1 MLRERR
7 IFQEEFGDV
16 TPAQL
21 RCYREHGISPSDH
34 DQLIA
39 CFGDRPDA
47 IVSFIKA
54 NPVNTSYHLMMLAR
68 R

>member
-1 MLRERR
+1 MGERR

-21 RCYREHGISPSDH
+21 RTYREHNISPSDH

-47 IVSFIKA
+47 IVAFIKA
-54 NPVNTSYHLMMLAR
+54 HPDNTAYHLMKVAR

>member
-1 MLRERR
+1 MPRERR
-7 IFQEEFGDV
+7 IFHESYGDV

-21 RCYREHGISPSDH
+21 RCYREHNISPADH

-47 IVSFIKA
+47 IVSFIVA
-54 NPVNTSYHLMMLAR
+54 NPVNTAYHLMQLAR

>member
-1 MLRERR
+1 MRERR

-21 RCYREHGISPSDH
+21 RIYRQHNISPADH
-34 DQLIA
+34 DLLIH

-47 IVSFIKA
+47 IVSFIQTH
-54 NPVNTSYHLMMLAR
+54 PENTAYHLMQLAR